1 MQFGRIYV
9 LLVATCCDSHRDVF
23 TPEPSD
29 DSGRR
34 NMSIFLH
41 LFWRVILDPLGLSSR
56 VGAVQL
62 ADLGCIRKCWRH
74 STGDNVSCGM
84 PTQIA
89 IGRWVIAHLPID

>member
-23 TPEPSD
+23 APEPSD

-62 ADLGCIRKCWRH
+62 ADLGCIPQMLASFNGGQCKLRNANSDCDREM
-74 STGDNVSCGM
+74 GDRSL
-84 PTQIA
+84 A
-89 IGRWVIAHLPID
+89 Y